1 MSWGG
6 HGGCLAY
13 LSSDHVGARSAG
25 TSLYGIFEEIE
36 WKALYCYYTKETEPP
51 ETPPTIRQAIWM
63 VGIVGG
69 HLGRKRDGMPGTE
82 CIWRG
87 LQRLDT
93 VVEMYAIFKNSLF
106 RVYGNFIPTHSSHLA
121 LRPETNGVKCG

>member
-1 MSWGG
+1 MLGREVPE
-6 HGGCLAY
+6 HPCT
-13 LSSDHVGARSAG
+13 VF
-25 TSLYGIFEEIE
+25 FEEIE

-51 ETPPTIRQAIWM
+51 ETPPTIKQAIRM
-63 VGIVGG
+63 VGIIGG

-93 VVEMYAIFKNSLF
+93 VVEMYAIFKKTPLPRIRQF
-106 RVYGNFIPTHSSHLA
+106 YPYA
-121 LRPETNGVKCG
+121 LQPPSAAP